1 MRMAEFAGK
10 EIVNIFD
17 GARLGVVGE
26 SDIAVDINTGYVE
39 SIILPRKPGLVNFW
53 VDRQSLIIPWQS
65 VKKIGAEVIIVELDQ
80 TNLDYRRFSI

>member
-1 MRMAEFAGK
+1 MRMAELAGK

-26 SDIAVDINTGYVE
+26 SDITIDVESGCVE
-39 SIILPRKPGLVNFW
+39 SIIVPLKSNLISFW
-53 VDRQSLIIPWQS
+53 VDKQNLIIPWRA

-80 TNLDYRRFSI
+80 TNLDYRKYSM

>member
-1 MRMAEFAGK
+1 MRMAELAGK

-26 SDIAVDINTGYVE
+26 SDITIDVDSGYVE
-39 SIILPRKPGLVNFW
+39 SIIIPLRSNLVNFW
-53 VDRQSLIIPWQS
+53 VDKQNLVIPWRA

-80 TNLDYRRFSI
+80 TNLDYRRYSM